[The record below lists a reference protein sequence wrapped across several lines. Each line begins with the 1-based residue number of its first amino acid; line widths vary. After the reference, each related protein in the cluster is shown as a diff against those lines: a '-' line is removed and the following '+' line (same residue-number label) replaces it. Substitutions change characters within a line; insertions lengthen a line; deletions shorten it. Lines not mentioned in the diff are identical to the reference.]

1 MCGIIGYVGS
11 RPAKSL
17 LLGGLERLEYRG
29 YDSAG
34 LALLE
39 DDGLDYVRAVGNL
52 DQLKAA
58 AGSNGS
64 DSTTGVGHTRWA
76 THGRVSEEN
85 AHPLTGCAPD
95 EVAVVL
101 NGIVEN
107 FVELKARLLADGHTF
122 TLRDRC
128 RGRRA
133 PRRDPLLGRPGGGR
147 AAGVRELEGH
157 FAFVVIHRG
166 ASRPARRSAPPVPAR
181 RRGVGRRDV
190 HRLVDRR
197 VPARDAARP
206 AHRGRR
212 DRHHHAGGRA
222 LPQPRRASASARSSS
237 STGTTSR
244 PSGTATRASC

>member
-39 DDGLDYVRAVGNL
+39 ADGLEYVRAVGNL

-58 AGSNGS
+58 AGWNGS

-85 AHPLTGCAPD
+85 AHPLTGCDHD

-107 FVELKARLLADGHTF
+107 FVELKARLMADGHTF
-122 TLRDRC
+122 TLRDRR
-128 RGRRA
+128 RGRRP
-133 PRRDPLLGRPGGGR
+133 PRRDPLHGRPRGGG
-147 AAGVRELEGH
+147 AAGVRG
-157 FAFVVIHRG
+157 ARG
-166 ASRPARRSAPPVPAR
+166 ALRLRRDPPRRIRACSSARASSARSSSECRTVRRSSPRRSPPSSARRSASSSSRTARSSPSR
-181 RRGVGRRDV
+181 RR
-190 HRLVDRR
+190 
-197 VPARDAARP
+197 ARASS
-206 AHRGRR
+206 
-212 DRHHHAGGRA
+212 
-222 LPQPRRASASARSSS
+222 PRRASASARSSS

-244 PSGTATRASC
+244 PRSTATRASC